1 MSRNQREGFEW
12 KFLKKSIK
20 SMDDDGDVE
29 ADDDGELM
37 TLTMKY
43 ARFARSALSW
53 EEIQAWRHS
62 WGQQRLKKNFKKIK
76 KNKKNSRGQQ
86 RFL

>member
-1 MSRNQREGFEW
+1 MEI
-12 KFLKKSIK
+12 LIDSIK
-20 SMDDDGDVE
+20 SIDDDGDAE

-43 ARFARSALSW
+43 VRFARSALSW

-62 WGQQRLKKNFKKIK
+62 WGQQRLKKN
-76 KNKKNSRGQQ
+76 
-86 RFL
+86 